1 MTGKTFVL
9 MAFCTSIFAVFV
21 GSAVFFIAVHGAE
34 QTMTPDVVGED
45 VISAL
50 LKLQEKE
57 LYPRLQMRSSQEK
70 RGLILEQEPVAGA
83 LVKAG
88 RRVRLV
94 VSQGVV
100 LNAIEDYRGRSIDD
114 VKAELQTLFASTD
127 FPLLSIK
134 EPVMAQPSKEP
145 AGTILEQKPE
155 PGTSVSSAV
164 VLEFVVSKGEEN
176 VTMKTPNFIGLPLEA
191 CIEQINKTG
200 VDFIFTARPAQVGEK
215 AGVITAQTP
224 EPGIETEVS
233 TRIKLTLAE
242 PETKEGETFGLFT
255 YALPKNAYPIRIEI
269 SAVTPEGGKFSL
281 LKTNFLGGDLA
292 VPYKTPIG
300 SALTLSM
307 LDRELFRKTV
317 F

>member
-1 MTGKTFVL
+1 MTGKTFAL
-9 MAFCTSIFAVFV
+9 MALCISVFAALLGFAVF
-21 GSAVFFIAVHGAE
+21 SIAVQGAE
-34 QTMTPDVVGED
+34 QTMTPNVTGKD

-50 LKLQEKE
+50 LELQEKE
-57 LYPRLQMRSSQEK
+57 LYPRLQMRSSQER
-70 RGLILEQEPVAGA
+70 RGLILEQEPRAGA

-88 RRVRLV
+88 RRIRLV
-94 VSQGVV
+94 VSQGVA

-114 VKAELQTLFASTD
+114 VRAELQTLFASTD

-134 EPVMAQPSKEP
+134 EPAMAQPSKEP

-176 VTMKTPNFIGLPLEA
+176 VTMKTPDFLGLPLEA

-224 EPGIETEVS
+224 EPGTEIKAS
-233 TRIKLTLAE
+233 TRINLTLAE
-242 PETKEGETFGLFT
+242 PETKEGETFGVFT
-255 YALPKNAYPIRIEI
+255 YALPQNPYPIRIEI
-269 SAVTPEGGKFSL
+269 SAITPNGDESILF
-281 LKTNFLGGDLA
+281 KTNFIGGDLA

-300 SALTLSM
+300 STLTLSM